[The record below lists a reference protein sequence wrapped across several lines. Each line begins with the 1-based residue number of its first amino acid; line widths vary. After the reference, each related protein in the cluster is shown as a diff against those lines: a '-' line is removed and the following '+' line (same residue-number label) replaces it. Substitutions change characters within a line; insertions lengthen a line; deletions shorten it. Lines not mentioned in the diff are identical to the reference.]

1 MVRQKLS
8 IINKLNYTLLTLICI
23 TTLYPFLY
31 LLLSSF
37 SPIEDIL
44 KHPILP
50 VSKDF
55 NLDAYRYVFQDSS
68 MLDAYKVTLFVTGM
82 GTFIGLLMSA
92 LGAYVLSQPALPGKK
107 LFMGMIIVTMVFHG
121 GMIPSFLVVR
131 GLGLYDSLWALILPT
146 AINTFW
152 MLIMRNFFQG
162 LPRSLQ
168 ESARIDGASEFRILF
183 AIILPLS
190 GPILATLGLFYGVN
204 YWNAYSN
211 AVIYINTSSK
221 RPLQMLIKAMYQ
233 SASSTMEQ
241 ADNMLP
247 PAVENLRAATIMVAT
262 LPILCVYPFLQK
274 YFVKGVTVGAV
285 KG

>member
-1 MVRQKLS
+1 M
-8 IINKLNYTLLTLICI
+8 LNYTILFLICV
-23 TTLYPFLY
+23 TTIYPFIY
-31 LLLSSF
+31 LLLCSF

-44 KHPILP
+44 KNTLLP
-50 VSKDF
+50 VSKNF

-68 MLDAYKVTLFVTGM
+68 ILDAYKVTIFITVM
-82 GTFIGLLMSA
+82 GTFIGLMMSA
-92 LGAYVLSQPALPGKK
+92 LGAYVLSQPKLPGKK

-121 GMIPSFLVVR
+121 GMIPMFLVVR
-131 GLGLYDSLWALILPT
+131 KLQLYDSLWALILPT
-146 AINTFW
+146 SINTFW
-152 MLIMRNFFQG
+152 MLIMRNSFQS
-162 LPRSLQ
+162 LPASIS
-168 ESARIDGASEFRILF
+168 ESARIDGCSEFRILF
-183 AIILPLS
+183 LIILPLS

-241 ADNMLP
+241 SDNMLP

>member
-1 MVRQKLS
+1 MVKKRLS
-8 IINKLNYTLLTLICI
+8 VWQMLNYIILFLICV
-23 TTLYPFLY
+23 TTIYPFIY

-44 KHPILP
+44 KHTLLP
-50 VSKDF
+50 VSKNF
-55 NLDAYRYVFQDSS
+55 NIDAYRYVFQDSS
-68 MLDAYKVTLFVTGM
+68 ILDAYKVTIFITVM
-82 GTFIGLLMSA
+82 GTAIGLLMSA
-92 LGAYVLSQPALPGKK
+92 LGAYVLSQPKLPGKK

-131 GLGLYDSLWALILPT
+131 SLGLYDSLWALILPT
-146 AINTFW
+146 SINTFW
-152 MLIMRNFFQG
+152 MLIMRNSFQS
-162 LPRSLQ
+162 LPASIS
-168 ESARIDGASEFRILF
+168 ESARIDGCSEFRILF
-183 AIILPLS
+183 MIVLPLS

-204 YWNAYSN
+204 YWNMYSN
-211 AVIYINTSSK
+211 AVIYIKSSEK

-241 ADNMLP
+241 SDNMLP

>member
-1 MVRQKLS
+1 MKKRLS
-8 IINKLNYTLLTLICI
+8 VWQMLNYIILFLICV
-23 TTLYPFLY
+23 TTIYPFIY

-44 KHPILP
+44 KHTLLP
-50 VSKDF
+50 VSKNF
-55 NLDAYRYVFQDSS
+55 NIDAYRYVFQDSS
-68 MLDAYKVTLFVTGM
+68 ILDAYKVTIFITVM
-82 GTFIGLLMSA
+82 GTAIGLLMSA
-92 LGAYVLSQPALPGKK
+92 LGAYVLSQPKLPGKK

-131 GLGLYDSLWALILPT
+131 SLGLYDSLWALILPT
-146 AINTFW
+146 SINTFW
-152 MLIMRNFFQG
+152 MLIMRNSFQS
-162 LPRSLQ
+162 LPASIS
-168 ESARIDGASEFRILF
+168 ESARIDGCSEFRILF
-183 AIILPLS
+183 MIVLPLS

-204 YWNAYSN
+204 YWNMYSN
-211 AVIYINTSSK
+211 AVIYINSSEK

-241 ADNMLP
+241 SDNMLP

>member
-1 MVRQKLS
+1 MVKKRHSVWVILDY
-8 IINKLNYTLLTLICI
+8 IVLFLICI
-23 TTLYPFLY
+23 TTVYPFIY

-44 KHPILP
+44 KHPLLP
-50 VSKDF
+50 VSENF
-55 NLDAYRYVFQDSS
+55 NIDAYRYVFKDSS
-68 MLDAYKVTLFVTGM
+68 ILDAYKVTIFITLM
-82 GTFIGLLMSA
+82 GTAIGLLLSA
-92 LGAYVLSQPALPGKK
+92 LGAYVLSQPKLPGKK
-107 LFMGMIIVTMVFHG
+107 FFMGMIIVTMVFHG
-121 GMIPSFLVVR
+121 GMIPAFVVVR
-131 GLGLYDSLWALILPT
+131 SLGLYDSLWALVLPT
-146 AINTFW
+146 SINTFW
-152 MLIMRNFFQG
+152 MLIMRNSFQA
-162 LPRSLQ
+162 LPASIS
-168 ESARIDGASEFRILF
+168 ESARIDGCSEYRILF
-183 AIILPLS
+183 MIILPLS

-211 AVIYINTSSK
+211 AVIYINSASK

-262 LPILCVYPFLQK
+262 VPILCVYPFLQK

>member
-262 LPILCVYPFLQK
+262 RPILCVYPFLQK